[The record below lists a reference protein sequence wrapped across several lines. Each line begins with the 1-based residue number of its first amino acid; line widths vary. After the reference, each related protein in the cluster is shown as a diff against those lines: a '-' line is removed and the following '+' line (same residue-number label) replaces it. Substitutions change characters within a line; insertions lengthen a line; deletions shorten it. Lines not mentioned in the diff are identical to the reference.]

1 MGWLIKYSGY
11 IISNSFLSHIR
22 IDSASVESRNHDD
35 TISKAFIFSHRVMG
49 KSKSPHRRQLES
61 SLSVQVPSSGT
72 LLKMGP
78 NGMAGGHRPPDTDD
92 KLLLSIASKQSTLV
106 QQMIT
111 LTCYIPSSSVGA
123 VIGRRGATIAQ
134 IQKQAQQVGTSNG
147 AVRLS
152 IVGHQNE
159 IAAAAAAGA
168 LEDSTQQQPQPL
180 SPHASSPEQS
190 PVQTQ
195 TQNVA
200 SAPLQ
205 AAAAAAS
212 SSVPYTYTE
221 LDWSSPLWTP
231 VVIRADPCATL
242 TAAQLLREKV
252 GRMDDVIM
260 DIPLGR
266 NKHSGLIGR
275 RGFVLANLSADTNVR
290 IMVPSRELRHDIVQL
305 EGDLDN
311 VKQCLERVLVI
322 TSDIPGSKKKAATA
336 NSTANVATSAARQQE
351 KKEDDGVTE
360 TVTVSVLPPQ
370 AKLRTVG
377 RRTDTSIKKKKVD
390 GNHWEIIVHGP
401 SAEGVKSAV
410 ATLHKWNEDNNS
422 NNNITS
428 SGTDKGE
435 AAKNSGSATPSR
447 PRGGRG
453 RPQGRNQKAKD
464 KNNNKP
470 KAAKAGESSS

>member
-1 MGWLIKYSGY
+1 
-11 IISNSFLSHIR
+11 
-22 IDSASVESRNHDD
+22 
-35 TISKAFIFSHRVMG
+35 MG
-49 KSKSPHRRQLES
+49 KSKSPSRRQLES
-61 SLSVQVPSSGT
+61 SLSLSVQVPYGT
-72 LLKMGP
+72 LNMGP
-78 NGMAGGHRPPDTDD
+78 NGMTGGHRPPDTDD

-159 IAAAAAAGA
+159 NEIAAAAAAGA
-168 LEDSTQQQPQPL
+168 LEDSALQLQLQLPSSPQ
-180 SPHASSPEQS
+180 ASSPEQS
-190 PVQTQ
+190 PVQVA
-195 TQNVA
+195 TQNLA
-200 SAPLQ
+200 STSTPLQ
-205 AAAAAAS
+205 AAS

-275 RGFVLANLSADTNVR
+275 RGFVLANLSADTSVR

-322 TSDIPGSKKKAATA
+322 TSDIPGGKKKAPTTNGSNINTNTNA
-336 NSTANVATSAARQQE
+336 NCNASTSAARQQD
-351 KKEDDGVTE
+351 KKDDEGETE

-390 GNHWEIIVHGP
+390 DNNWEIIVHGP

-410 ATLHKWNEDNNS
+410 ATLQKWNEDNS
-422 NNNITS
+422 NNNT
-428 SGTDKGE
+428 GTEKGE
-435 AAKNSGSATPSR
+435 NAKTGASTTPSR
-447 PRGGRG
+447 PRFRG
-453 RPQGRNQKAKD
+453 RPQGRNNKAKD
-464 KNNNKP
+464 KNSKQ
-470 KAAKAGESSS
+470 KSAKSAESPI

>member
-1 MGWLIKYSGY
+1 
-11 IISNSFLSHIR
+11 
-22 IDSASVESRNHDD
+22 
-35 TISKAFIFSHRVMG
+35 MG
-49 KSKSPHRRQLES
+49 KSKSPSRRQLES
-61 SLSVQVPSSGT
+61 SVSGPFGT
-72 LLKMGP
+72 LKMGP
-78 NGMAGGHRPPDTDD
+78 NGMTGGHRPPDTDD

-168 LEDSTQQQPQPL
+168 LEDVALQQPL
-180 SPHASSPEQS
+180 SPQASSPEQS
-190 PVQTQ
+190 PVATQ
-195 TQNVA
+195 SLA
-200 SAPLQ
+200 STPLQ
-205 AAAAAAS
+205 AAS

-275 RGFVLANLSADTNVR
+275 RGFVLASLSADTNVR

-305 EGDLDN
+305 EGELDN
-311 VKQCLERVLVI
+311 VKLCLERVLVI
-322 TSDIPGSKKKAATA
+322 TSDIPGGKKKAATTNASNTNA
-336 NSTANVATSAARQQE
+336 NASTNAARQQD
-351 KKEDDGVTE
+351 KKDDAGETE

-377 RRTDTSIKKKKVD
+377 RRTDTCIKKKKVD
-390 GNHWEIIVHGP
+390 VNNWEIIVHGP

-410 ATLHKWNEDNNS
+410 ATLQKWNEDNS
-422 NNNITS
+422 NNN

-435 AAKNSGSATPSR
+435 TAKTGGSATLSKTTR
-447 PRGGRG
+447 SRG
-453 RPQGRNQKAKD
+453 RPQGRNNKAKD
-464 KNNNKP
+464 KNNKQ
-470 KAAKAGESSS
+470 KATKSGESPI